1 MRANFSGTAN
11 CRQILPLQQSAAF
24 TLTGGAILNNS
35 DCVNWVDFDDLRIQ
49 VHVTFM
55 IHVSCTF
62 VTVPILKRHEDGCF
76 LHTRLW
82 LYLGIS
88 IPFSFGTANA
98 ADEVAVAGTTASGF
112 RSPVEPSDSFVTLL
126 SDLERRLQLVEA
138 ENRMLKDRLEPIEN
152 TPAQPEPA
160 IDDSGLPAFLQ
171 QSAEENPVKSAA
183 REPKKEKKW
192 FEKYT
197 IRGYVQMRINDVL
210 DSDGPGAPQTP
221 GDSSI
226 GDRQS
231 FLLRRVRMI
240 IQGDV
245 SEHVSLYFQPD
256 FAAAVPGSTDSNQY
270 AQIRDM
276 YADVHLDDQKELRF
290 RIGQSKVP
298 YGWENLQSSSNR
310 LPLDRND
317 AMNSAVRNE
326 RDLGIFFYWTPLEA
340 QEFFKNVSDAGLKGS
355 GNYGLFGVGVYNGQ
369 GGSFREQNDN
379 LHTVA
384 RITLPFEYGSGR
396 HAEIGMQGYVGQY
409 AVLSAPISPLGIGV
423 AVRPLGTI
431 EANNERGLRDER
443 LAWTFVAYPEPI
455 GFQAEWTVGSG
466 PALNADHT
474 AVGVESLSGGYAMIM
489 GRKKLRKGE
498 LLPFARWNYFDG
510 GYKTERNAPHVQIEE
525 WELGLEWQFSKSL
538 ELVTMYTLTDRT
550 NTTALSAANTRSYQ
564 QFEGQLVRCQLQV
577 TW

>member
-1 MRANFSGTAN
+1 LKTQQWLVWVCALTYG
-11 CRQILPLQQSAAF
+11 LP
-24 TLTGGAILNNS
+24 
-35 DCVNWVDFDDLRIQ
+35 
-49 VHVTFM
+49 
-55 IHVSCTF
+55 
-62 VTVPILKRHEDGCF
+62 VTVA
-76 LHTRLW
+76 T
-82 LYLGIS
+82 
-88 IPFSFGTANA
+88 
-98 ADEVAVAGTTASGF
+98 DELSSPDLAVAYAMSAGQ
-112 RSPVEPSDSFVTLL
+112 PNDSFVTLL

-160 IDDSGLPAFLQ
+160 IDDSGLPVFLQ
-171 QSAEENPVKSAA
+171 QSAGENPAKSAA
-183 REPKKEKKW
+183 PEPKKEKKW

-197 IRGYVQMRINDVL
+197 IRGYTQMRINDVL
-210 DSDGPGAPQTP
+210 DSDGPGAPQTV

-226 GDRQS
+226 GDHQS
-231 FLLRRVRMI
+231 FLLRRVRII

-256 FAAAVPGSTDSNQY
+256 FASAVPGSTDSNQY

-340 QEFFKNVSDAGLKGS
+340 QEFFKDVNDAGLKGS

-409 AVLSAPISPLGIGV
+409 AVLSAPISPLGIG
-423 AVRPLGTI
+423 ALVRPLGTI

-443 LAWTFVAYPEPI
+443 LAWTIVAYPEPI

-474 AVGVESLSGGYAMIM
+474 AVGVESLHGGYAMIM

-525 WELGLEWQFSKSL
+525 WELGVEWQFSKSL

-550 NTTALSAANTRSYQ
+550 NTTSRSAANTRSYQ
-564 QFEGQLVRCQLQV
+564 QFEGQLLRCQLQV